1 MLSFQNMY
9 VLAQDL
15 AQDTDSDSLTF
26 FKTNINIGQH
36 LLETELS
43 SFFTEET
50 ATVTTVAGTSS
61 YDTPARF
68 IRLENAYVTVSSVRY
83 VMDEVHDEDEW
94 QVYQSNQSST
104 SRSDVAQ
111 KIIVRKDSF
120 EMYPTPSSANTVTL
134 RYEAVSADLQYAD
147 YTTGTITTLANGA
160 AAVTGSG
167 TTFTAAM
174 TGRYFKIDADNVWY
188 KIASFGTTTTITL
201 DKNYEGTAI
210 SSGTETYTIGQMP
223 ITPES
228 THHIPV
234 YYALM
239 NYYQG
244 FKQNEERGA
253 YFRGLYEADMK
264 RAKKT
269 FSRRYSSKYLPPRSQ
284 RTKSLIN
291 PNAYPTGLT

>member
-1 MLSFQNMY
+1 
-9 VLAQDL
+9 
-15 AQDTDSDSLTF
+15 
-26 FKTNINIGQH
+26 
-36 LLETELS
+36 
-43 SFFTEET
+43 
-50 ATVTTVAGTSS
+50 
-61 YDTPARF
+61 
-68 IRLENAYVTVSSVRY
+68 
-83 VMDEVHDEDEW
+83 MDEVHDEDEW